1 MKLIKYIIICL
12 VAVIYT
18 VTGQVTTPCVA
29 DTLQIIY
36 PGVKGPDY
44 TLPELDSPRIS
55 TQAAP
60 EDYRMLYWVHG
71 LNGDGSSWDQ
81 AAAACEDK
89 IVDDFPPREVIGY
102 APSYYESQPSIFTA
116 SWKFRQDLP
125 ISNELP
131 LGYDPTKSFV
141 IAHSQG
147 GIVSRYTDY
156 YYTQPGNG
164 FQRKFGGIVTFGTPN
179 QGAQI
184 VNNQVMVSDFL
195 YRLGDAMSAG
205 PVSDIRY
212 SENVALRIVAK
223 SVDVDSI
230 RSKLLNFLSVDV
242 AKYLISVSLPGITDQ
257 YKVGAPMLTDTLDV
271 YESPSDLVAFYG
283 VRDTLTYAY
292 DVEYEDDGQT
302 KVIPVLP
309 VPISWAT
316 INYFLKSVN
325 EEDPF
330 TAQHQEHVWT
340 VYAAQTR
347 ATYQANADRNERER
361 KRYIRHANL
370 FCFMPLNPACWAAI
384 AQQKRAGKR
393 REAWL
398 DGVRYIDKFDRE
410 YRTFTGALVS
420 EDIYEPTQRECVCTV
435 GNGRFDYYT
444 IRYFPKSGEPC
455 RLNYVPEMQDPDLIV
470 EVKCEEKYN
479 MVKTGTRWRH
489 KESDGVVLV
498 ESAMNIPQ
506 HTFPPQPMEG
516 TTHMRMRNDDGTESA
531 LTKIFE
537 GDVGNFFRTK
547 KKGE

>member
-1 MKLIKYIIICL
+1 MKLIKYIVICL
-12 VAVIYT
+12 VAVVCTAI
-18 VTGQVTTPCVA
+18 GQVTTPCVT
-29 DTLQIIY
+29 DTLEIVL

-44 TLPELDSPRIS
+44 GPPVLDSVRIS
-55 TQAAP
+55 VQAAP

-125 ISNELP
+125 IVNELP
-131 LGYDPTKSFV
+131 GSYDPTKSFI

-184 VNNQVMVSDFL
+184 VNNQGMVGNFL
-195 YRLGDAMSAG
+195 RYVADAMSDG
-205 PVSDIRY
+205 PVADIKYKDDFGVRIIAR
-212 SENVALRIVAK
+212 ALKI
-223 SVDVDSI
+223 DSI
-230 RSKLLNFLSVDV
+230 KSTLLEFLSVDV

-257 YKVGAPMLTDTLDV
+257 YKVGAPMLTDTLGV

-283 VRDTLTYAY
+283 VRDTLTHVYN
-292 DVEYEDDGQT
+292 VEYEDEGQT
-302 KVIPVLP
+302 RVMSVLP

-330 TAQHQEHVWT
+330 TAQHQEYEWALR
-340 VYAAQTR
+340 AARTR
-347 ATYQANADRNERER
+347 ADYQANADRNEADRVKMARE
-361 KRYIRHANL
+361 ATL
-370 FCFMPLNPACWAAI
+370 FCLIPVNPACWAAQG
-384 AQQKRAGKR
+384 QQRRAAER
-393 REAWL
+393 RDAWRR
-398 DGVRYIDKFDRE
+398 GVACMDNFDRL
-410 YRTFTGALVS
+410 YRAFIGAHVS
-420 EDIYEPTQRECVCTV
+420 EAEQNTEYYCECKLFSFGVVRIDRPEGMTCV
-435 GNGRFDYYT
+435 DVEAQLGPPGFARCQE
-444 IRYFPKSGEPC
+444 KSKTTTS
-455 RLNYVPEMQDPDLIV
+455 YV
-470 EVKCEEKYN
+470 
-479 MVKTGTRWRH
+479 WRH
-489 KESDGVVLV
+489 KDSDGVVLA

-506 HTFPPQPMEG
+506 HTYLPQPMEG
-516 TTHMRMRNDDGTESA
+516 TTHMRMRNDENTKDE
-531 LTKIFE
+531 LMKIFTGGV
-537 GDVGNFFRTK
+537 GDFFFTEEK
-547 KKGE
+547 ED